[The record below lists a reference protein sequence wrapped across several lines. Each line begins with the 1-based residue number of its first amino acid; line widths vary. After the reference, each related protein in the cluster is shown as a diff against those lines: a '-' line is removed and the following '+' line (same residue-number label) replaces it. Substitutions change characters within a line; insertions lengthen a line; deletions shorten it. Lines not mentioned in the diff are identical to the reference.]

1 MQRLKQL
8 TAILLLSV
16 FTFNMVGYRLLFNW
30 LKTNTDKEFIAQ
42 LDAGNFNEEDLVVMN
57 FPLNMPYQQAD
68 IVLERVNGEVI
79 LNGEVFKYVM
89 RKVENDTLKL
99 FCIPHDEKTNILE
112 KINEFSGKVND
123 FPLADNHKKAEN
135 NKAPFSEF
143 EEIQEQRINNSAML
157 KTAFSSFMT
166 ITLPHPLLS
175 SEAQPPEHLS

>member
-1 MQRLKQL
+1 MKKF

-16 FTFNMVGYRLLFNW
+16 FTFNIVGYRLLFNW
-30 LKTNTDKEFIAQ
+30 LENNTDKEFIAQ
-42 LDAGNFNEEDLVVMN
+42 LDAGNFNKEDLIVMS

-68 IVLERVNGEVI
+68 VVLERVNGEVI

-135 NKAPFSEF
+135 NKAPFFEF
-143 EEIQEQRINNSAML
+143 EEMDEQSTSNDAML
-157 KTAFSSFMT
+157 ATVFNPFIT
-166 ITLPHPLLS
+166 IALPQPLLL
-175 SEAQPPEHLS
+175 SEAHPPEHLS

>member
-1 MQRLKQL
+1 MKKSA
-8 TAILLLSV
+8 AILLLSI
-16 FTFNMVGYRLLFNW
+16 FTFNTVGYRLLFNW
-30 LKTNTDKEFIAQ
+30 LESNTDKEFIAQ
-42 LDAGNFNEEDLVVMN
+42 LDAGNFNKEDLVVMSY
-57 FPLNMPYQQAD
+57 PLNMPYQQAD
-68 IVLERVNGEVI
+68 IVLERINGEVI

-143 EEIQEQRINNSAML
+143 EELQEQLTNNRAML
-157 KTAFSSFMT
+157 KTAFNSFIT
-166 ITLPHPLLS
+166 ITLPQPLLS

>member
-1 MQRLKQL
+1 MKKLA
-8 TAILLLSV
+8 AILLLTV
-16 FTFNMVGYRLLFNW
+16 FTFNTVGYRLLFNW
-30 LKTNTDKEFIAQ
+30 LENNTDKEFLAQ
-42 LDAGNFNEEDLVVMN
+42 LDAGNFNEEDLVVMS

-89 RKVENDTLKL
+89 RKVENGTLKL

-123 FPLADNHKKAEN
+123 FPLADSHKKAEN

-143 EEIQEQRINNSAML
+143 EEIQEQHTNNSAML
-157 KTAFSSFMT
+157 KTAFNSFINT
-166 ITLPHPLLS
+166 QLPHPLLS
-175 SEAQPPEHLS
+175 SEAQPPEFLS